1 VAGGQARRRA
11 VRLLLDK
18 LPEVLTPLQKA
29 SKVHN
34 LISSL
39 SGKAIRNAGTRQAP
53 QWVLNE
59 QSKQ

>member
-1 VAGGQARRRA
+1 VYDIDK
-11 VRLLLDK
+11 LLLDK

-39 SGKAIRNAGTRQAP
+39 SGKAIRNAGTRQTP
-53 QWVLNE
+53 QRVLNE
-59 QSKQ
+59 RSKQ